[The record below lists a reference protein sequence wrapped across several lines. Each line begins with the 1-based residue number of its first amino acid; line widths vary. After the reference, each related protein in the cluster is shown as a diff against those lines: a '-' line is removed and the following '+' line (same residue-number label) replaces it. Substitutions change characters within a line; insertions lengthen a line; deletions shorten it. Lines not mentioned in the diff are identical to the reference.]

1 MEQLGVSL
9 HLRLDKSWCGTHA
22 WLRACTDR
30 GERVNRTADT
40 FMPTI
45 ITAARLVTPVEW
57 IEAPVVVVDDGSI
70 TALRSRSEGEI
81 PAGPV
86 LNFPDLI
93 LAPGFIDIHI
103 HGGAGRDAME
113 ADESALE
120 QIERQLV
127 KHGVTAYLPTT
138 VTAPQEKI
146 LKALEG
152 LGRSITTAN
161 KNDRRAAPLG
171 IHLEGPF
178 ISHEKRG
185 VHPPE
190 NLLPSSPQALDRFW
204 QASAGSI
211 RMMTIAP
218 ELPGAAETIR
228 YARSLGVR
236 SSLGHS
242 NATYQEAQSGISAGA
257 DHATHTFN
265 AMRALDHREP
275 GILGAVLEND
285 DLTADIIADGIH
297 VHPSILKLFLR
308 AKGADRAIL
317 ITDAISATGMPDG
330 IYNLGGLEVQ
340 VSNGRC
346 EYQGKLAGSVLTLDR
361 AIRNVMSFAGWQLQ
375 QAIKLATYNPAERL
389 GVSNQRGLLAPGRR
403 ADLVVLTPEGNV
415 VHTIIGGE
423 IAN

>member
-1 MEQLGVSL
+1 MGQL
-9 HLRLDKSWCGTHA
+9 
-22 WLRACTDR
+22 
-30 GERVNRTADT
+30 
-40 FMPTI
+40 
-45 ITAARLVTPVEW
+45 
-57 IEAPVVVVDDGSI
+57 
-70 TALRSRSEGEI
+70 
-81 PAGPV
+81 

-113 ADESALE
+113 ASESALA
-120 QIERQLV
+120 QIELQLV

-138 VTAPQEKI
+138 VTAPNDKI
-146 LKALEG
+146 LGALDG
-152 LGRSITTAN
+152 LGKAIALAN
-161 KNDRRAAPLG
+161 RNSGRASPLG

-190 NLLPSSPQALDRFW
+190 NLLPPSPQAFDRFW
-204 QASAGSI
+204 QASAGNI

-218 ELPGAAETIR
+218 ELPGAVETIR
-228 YARSLGVR
+228 YARKLGVH

-242 NATYQEAQSGISAGA
+242 DATYQEAQSGISAGA
-257 DHATHTFN
+257 DHVTHTFN
-265 AMRALDHREP
+265 AMRALNHRDP

-285 DLTADIIADGIH
+285 ELTADVIADGIH
-297 VHPSILKLFLR
+297 VHPSVLKLFLS

-330 IYNLGGLEVQ
+330 VYSLGGLDVQ

-361 AIRNVMSFAGWQLQ
+361 AIRNVMTFAGWQLQ
-375 QAIKLATYNPAERL
+375 QAVKIATLNPAQRL
-389 GVSNQRGLLAPGRR
+389 GISDQRGLLAAGRR
-403 ADLVVLTPEGNV
+403 ADLVVLTPEGEV
-415 VHTIIGGE
+415 AHTIIGGE

>member
-1 MEQLGVSL
+1 MSTV
-9 HLRLDKSWCGTHA
+9 
-22 WLRACTDR
+22 
-30 GERVNRTADT
+30 
-40 FMPTI
+40 

-57 IEAPVVVVDDGSI
+57 IESPVLTVEEGQI
-70 TALRSRSEGEI
+70 TALKSHAAAEI
-81 PAGPV
+81 PAGR
-86 LNFPDLI
+86 LMDFPDLI

-103 HGGAGRDAME
+103 HGGTGRDAME
-113 ADESALE
+113 ADESALA

-127 KHGVTAYLPTT
+127 QHGVTAYLPTT

-146 LKALEG
+146 LEALDG
-152 LGRSITTAN
+152 LGKLIATAN
-161 KNDRRAAPLG
+161 KQPGRAAPLG

-185 VHPPE
+185 VHPPQD
-190 NLLPSSPQALDRFW
+190 LLAPSPQALDRFW
-204 QASAGSI
+204 QASAGNI

-228 YARSLGVR
+228 RARTLGVH

-242 NATYQEAQSGISAGA
+242 NATYEQAQSGISAGA

-265 AMRALDHREP
+265 AMRALDHRDP
-275 GILGAVLEND
+275 GILGAVLDND
-285 DLTADIIADGIH
+285 ELTADIIADGIH
-297 VHPSILKLFLR
+297 VHPSVINVFLR
-308 AKGADRAIL
+308 IKGPDRAIL

-330 IYNLGGLEVQ
+330 TYSLGGLEVQ

-361 AIRNVMSFAGWQLQ
+361 AIRNVMTFAGWQLQ
-375 QAIKLATYNPAERL
+375 QAVRLATLNPAQRL
-389 GVSNQRGLLAPGRR
+389 GISDQRGLLAPGRR
-403 ADLVVLTPEGNV
+403 ADLVVLTPGGEV
-415 VHTIIGGE
+415 VQTIIGGE

>member
-1 MEQLGVSL
+1 M
-9 HLRLDKSWCGTHA
+9 
-22 WLRACTDR
+22 
-30 GERVNRTADT
+30 
-40 FMPTI
+40 TI
-45 ITAARLVTPVEW
+45 VITASRLITPIEW
-57 IEAPVVVVDDGSI
+57 IESPTVVVEDGYI
-70 TALRSRSEGEI
+70 TAFQSRSDAEI
-81 PAGPV
+81 PAGRV
-86 LNFPDLI
+86 LDFPDLI

-113 ADESALE
+113 ASESALA

-138 VTAPQEKI
+138 VTASQEKI
-146 LKALEG
+146 LKALDG
-152 LGRSITTAN
+152 LGKLIGPAKKSQG
-161 KNDRRAAPLG
+161 RAAPLG

-185 VHPPE
+185 VHPPQD
-190 NLLPSSPQALDRFW
+190 LLPPSPQALERFW
-204 QASAGSI
+204 QASAGTI

-218 ELPGAAETIR
+218 ELVGATETIQ
-228 YARSLGVR
+228 YARTLGVH

-242 NATYQEAQSGISAGA
+242 NATYQEAQSGIAAGA

-265 AMRALDHREP
+265 AMRPLDHRDP

-285 DLTADIIADGIH
+285 ELTADIIADGIH
-297 VHPSILKLFLR
+297 VHPSTLNLFLR

-317 ITDAISATGMPDG
+317 ITDAISATDMPDG
-330 IYNLGGLEVQ
+330 VYSLGGLEVQ

-361 AIRNVMSFAGWQLQ
+361 AIRNVMTFARWKLQ
-375 QAIKLATYNPAERL
+375 QAVRLATLNPAQRL
-389 GVSNQRGLLAPGRR
+389 GITDQRGLLAPGRR
-403 ADLVVLTPEGNV
+403 ADLVVLTPEGQV
-415 VHTIIGGE
+415 AHTIIGGE

>member
-1 MEQLGVSL
+1 MSTV
-9 HLRLDKSWCGTHA
+9 
-22 WLRACTDR
+22 
-30 GERVNRTADT
+30 
-40 FMPTI
+40 
-45 ITAARLVTPVEW
+45 ITAARLVTPLEW
-57 IEAPVVVVDDGSI
+57 IESPVLTVENGQI
-70 TALRSRSEGEI
+70 TALTSRAAMEI
-81 PAGPV
+81 PAGR
-86 LNFPDLI
+86 LLDFPDLI

-113 ADESALE
+113 ASESALA
-120 QIERQLV
+120 QIELQLV

-138 VTAPQEKI
+138 VTAPNEKI
-146 LKALEG
+146 LEALDG
-152 LGRSITTAN
+152 LGKLIATAN
-161 KNDRRAAPLG
+161 KNPGRAAPLG

-185 VHPPE
+185 VHPPQD
-190 NLLPSSPQALDRFW
+190 LLPPSPLALDRFW
-204 QASAGSI
+204 QASAGNI

-228 YARSLGVR
+228 YARSLGVH

-242 NATYQEAQSGISAGA
+242 NATYKEAQSGISAGA

-265 AMRALDHREP
+265 AMRPLDHRDP

-285 DLTADIIADGIH
+285 ELTADIIADGIH
-297 VHPSILKLFLR
+297 VHPSVLKLFLR

-330 IYNLGGLEVQ
+330 VYSLGGLEVQ

-375 QAIKLATYNPAERL
+375 QAIKLATLNPAQRL
-389 GVSNQRGLLAPGRR
+389 GISDQRGLLAPGRR
-403 ADLVVLTPEGNV
+403 ADLVVLTPEGQV
-415 VHTIIGGE
+415 AHTIIGGE
-423 IAN
+423 IVN

>member
-1 MEQLGVSL
+1 
-9 HLRLDKSWCGTHA
+9 
-22 WLRACTDR
+22 
-30 GERVNRTADT
+30 
-40 FMPTI
+40 MPTI
-45 ITAARLVTPVEW
+45 ITAARLVTPIEW
-57 IEAPVVVVDDGSI
+57 IEAPIVVVEDGQI
-70 TALRSRSEGEI
+70 TALRSRSDAEI
-81 PAGPV
+81 PMGQL

-113 ADESALE
+113 ASESALA
-120 QIERQLV
+120 QIELQLV

-138 VTAPQEKI
+138 VTAPNEKI
-146 LKALEG
+146 LEALDG
-152 LGRSITTAN
+152 LGKLIATPNRN
-161 KNDRRAAPLG
+161 QGRAAPLG

-190 NLLPSSPQALDRFW
+190 NLLQPSPQAFDRFW
-204 QASAGSI
+204 QASAGTI

-218 ELPGAAETIR
+218 ELPGAVETIR
-228 YARSLGVR
+228 YARKLGVH

-265 AMRALDHREP
+265 AMRALNHRDP

-285 DLTADIIADGIH
+285 ELTADIIADGIH
-297 VHPSILKLFLR
+297 VHPSVLSLFLR

-330 IYNLGGLEVQ
+330 VYKLGGFEVQ

-361 AIRNVMSFAGWQLQ
+361 AIRNVMAFAGYPLQ
-375 QAIKLATYNPAERL
+375 QAIKLATVNPAQRL
-389 GVSNQRGLLAPGRR
+389 GITDQRGLLAPGRR
-403 ADLVVLTPEGNV
+403 ADLVVLTPEGKV
-415 VHTIIGGE
+415 VQTIIGGE

>member
-1 MEQLGVSL
+1 
-9 HLRLDKSWCGTHA
+9 
-22 WLRACTDR
+22 
-30 GERVNRTADT
+30 
-40 FMPTI
+40 MPTV

-57 IEAPVVVVDDGSI
+57 IESPVVTVENGHI
-70 TALRSRSEGEI
+70 TAVKSQSATEI
-81 PAGPV
+81 PDGQL

-113 ADESALE
+113 ADESALA
-120 QIERQLV
+120 QIERQLA

-138 VTAPQEKI
+138 VTAPQERI
-146 LKALEG
+146 LKALDG
-152 LGRSITTAN
+152 LGKLITSAN
-161 KNDRRAAPLG
+161 KNSDRAAALG

-185 VHPPE
+185 VHPPQD
-190 NLLPSSPQALDRFW
+190 LVLPSPQAFDRFW
-204 QASAGSI
+204 QASAGNI

-218 ELPGAAETIR
+218 ELPGAAETIQ
-228 YARSLGVR
+228 YARTLGVH

-242 NATYQEAQSGISAGA
+242 NATYNEAQSGISAGA

-265 AMRALDHREP
+265 AMRALDHRDP
-275 GILGAVLEND
+275 GILGAVLED
-285 DLTADIIADGIH
+285 DGLTADIIADGIH
-297 VHPSILKLFLR
+297 VHPSVLNLFLR

-330 IYNLGGLEVQ
+330 IYSLGGLEVQ

-361 AIRNVMSFAGWQLQ
+361 AIRNVMTFAGWQLQ
-375 QAIKLATYNPAERL
+375 QAVKLATVNPAQRL
-389 GVSNQRGLLAPGRR
+389 GISDQRGLLAPGRR
-403 ADLVVLTPEGNV
+403 ADLVVLTPEGQV
-415 VHTIIGGE
+415 VQTIIGGE